1 MKIAQ
6 FVSCLVVLILCS
18 CASTIKSSKGSA
30 TGGTYALSSEQAEEV
45 IIQAMKKHFTKGITR
60 VSSPHPGL
68 TARFAYLLDY
78 LDITLMMVEKEKG
91 YSFEIRTQGT
101 AVVTGNIKATNL
113 LRAVEKLAEAKE
125 KSN

>member
-6 FVSCLVVLILCS
+6 FASCLVVLILCS
-18 CASTIKSSKGSA
+18 CASTIKSSKGS
-30 TGGTYALSSEQAEEV
+30 TGGTYTLSSEQAEEV

>member
-6 FVSCLVVLILCS
+6 FASCLVVLILCS
-18 CASTIKSSKGSA
+18 CASTIKSGKGG

-113 LRAVEKLAEAKE
+113 LRTVEKLAEAKE

>member
-18 CASTIKSSKGSA
+18 CASTIKSDKGG
-30 TGGTYALSSEQAEEV
+30 TGGTYTLSSEQAEEV

-101 AVVTGNIKATNL
+101 AVVTGNIKAANL
-113 LRAVEKLAEAKE
+113 LSTVEKLADAKE

>member
-6 FVSCLVVLILCS
+6 FASCLVVLILCS
-18 CASTIKSSKGSA
+18 CATIKSSKGG

-78 LDITLMMVEKEKG
+78 LDITLMMLEKEKG

-113 LRAVEKLAEAKE
+113 LRAVEELAEAKE